1 MGASKVGQ
9 GKGRKFTNNPGKT
22 AKYLRAHPEAAAR
35 QAAKN
40 TEINANKPP
49 SYRAELQAKARSL
62 KIDGKGMVKPGSKKT
77 PQDITHPNSLNK
89 KSTLTLGS
97 RKKNRRQGGVHKA

>member
-9 GKGRKFTNNPGKT
+9 GKGRRFTNNPGKT
-22 AKYLRAHPEAAAR
+22 AQYLRTHPEAAAT
-35 QAAKN
+35 QAKN
-40 TEINANKPP
+40 NIATNANKPP

>member
-1 MGASKVGQ
+1 MAGSKVGQ

-22 AKYLRAHPEAAAR
+22 AKYLRANPDAASR
-35 QAAKN
+35 QAKRN
-40 TEINANKPP
+40 TEINAKKPP
-49 SYRAELQAKARSL
+49 SYRAELQAKARKL

-77 PQDITHPNSLNK
+77 PQDITHP
-89 KSTLTLGS
+89 TTTLGS

>member
-1 MGASKVGQ
+1 MAGSKVGQ

-22 AKYLRAHPEAAAR
+22 AKYLRANPEAARTQAR
-35 QAAKN
+35 NN
-40 TEINANKPP
+40 TAINANKPP
-49 SYRAELQAKARSL
+49 SYRAELQAKARKL

-77 PQDITHPNSLNK
+77 PQDITHPK
-89 KSTLTLGS
+89 LTLGS

>member
-9 GKGRKFTNNPGKT
+9 GKGRRFTNTPCKT
-22 AKYLRAHPEAAAR
+22 AKYLRENPDKAR
-35 QAAKN
+35 NQAKRN
-40 TEINANKPP
+40 TEINADKPP

-77 PQDITHPNSLNK
+77 PQDITHPN
-89 KSTLTLGS
+89 LTLGS

>member
-22 AKYLRAHPEAAAR
+22 AKYLRENPDKAR
-35 QAAKN
+35 KQAAN
-40 TEINANKPP
+40 NIAINADKPP

-62 KIDGKGMVKPGSKKT
+62 KIDGKSMVKPGSKKT
-77 PQDITHPNSLNK
+77 PQDITHPN
-89 KSTLTLGS
+89 LTLGS
-97 RKKNRRQGGVHKA
+97 RKKNRRQGGVHKN

>member
-9 GKGRKFTNNPGKT
+9 GKGRRFTNTPGKT
-22 AKYLRAHPEAAAR
+22 AKYLRENPDKAR
-35 QAAKN
+35 NQAKRN

-77 PQDITHPNSLNK
+77 PQDITHPN
-89 KSTLTLGS
+89 LTLGS

>member
-1 MGASKVGQ
+1 MVASKVGQ
-9 GKGRKFTNNPGKT
+9 GKGRRFTNNPGKT
-22 AKYLRAHPEAAAR
+22 AQYLRTHPEAAAT
-35 QAAKN
+35 QAKN
-40 TEINANKPP
+40 NIATNANKPP

>member
-9 GKGRKFTNNPGKT
+9 GKGRRFTNTPGKT
-22 AKYLRAHPEAAAR
+22 AKYLRENPEAAAT
-35 QAAKN
+35 QAKN
-40 TEINANKPP
+40 NTATNANKPP

-77 PQDITHPNSLNK
+77 PQDITHPN
-89 KSTLTLGS
+89 LTLGS
-97 RKKNRRQGGVHKA
+97 RKKNRRQGGVHKN

>member
-9 GKGRKFTNNPGKT
+9 GKGRRFTNTPGKT
-22 AKYLRAHPEAAAR
+22 AKYLRENPDKAR
-35 QAAKN
+35 NQAKRN
-40 TEINANKPP
+40 TEINADKPP

-77 PQDITHPNSLNK
+77 PQDITHPN
-89 KSTLTLGS
+89 LTLGA
-97 RKKNRRQGGVHKA
+97 RKKNRRQGGVHKN